1 MDGMASLALNHV
13 TAQYCTVPTGG
24 RLIKRSLLAD
34 KAVSASSC
42 LHSIPPTQQSPVGVP
57 RGRYPIQWFH
67 TSSFPIIP
75 GVARQT
81 ISSSLPRFTHRP
93 SVQGAMAAAAAA
105 CICLQLSLPS
115 NHSSSA
121 CPPAYRKRVALA
133 PGRGNRLLCTAS
145 GASSSVVVTK
155 EQEEGSPEPEIFSY
169 KDDPNFR

>member
-1 MDGMASLALNHV
+1 M
-13 TAQYCTVPTGG
+13 TP
-24 RLIKRSLLAD
+24 
-34 KAVSASSC
+34 C

-75 GVARQT
+75 GAARQT

-145 GASSSVVVTK
+145 GASSSSSVVVTK